1 MSLNLHDRT
10 GSFWLSELPYIVML
24 ILVLGGIA
32 LTSLVPAWTTGYW
45 QLITLAFAAIAIAS
59 EWPRLEVDRQW
70 WRLVLVQV
78 LHWGAIF
85 VAMRVLFLPHVAQM
99 LNSDSIGL
107 AILGLLALG
116 TLLDG
121 IHLASWPIAI
131 VGVLLGLFVPAI
143 AWLDQATVMIT
154 VIAIALVAAGGA
166 YIWYRRIGRFG

>member
-1 MSLNLHDRT
+1 MSENLHGRM

-24 ILVLGGIA
+24 ILVLVGIA
-32 LTSLVPAWTTGYW
+32 ITSLVPGWTAGYW
-45 QLITLAFAAIAIAS
+45 QLITVAFAAIAIAS
-59 EWPRLEVDRQW
+59 EWPRLETDSRW

-85 VAMRVLFLPHVAQM
+85 LAMRVLFLPHVAQM

-107 AILGLLALG
+107 AVLGLLALG

-121 IHLASWPIAI
+121 IHLASWPIAV
-131 VGVLLGLFVPAI
+131 VGVLLGLSVPAI

-154 VIAIALVAAGGA
+154 VIALALIAAGGS
-166 YIWYRRIGRFG
+166 YIWYRRGGRFG